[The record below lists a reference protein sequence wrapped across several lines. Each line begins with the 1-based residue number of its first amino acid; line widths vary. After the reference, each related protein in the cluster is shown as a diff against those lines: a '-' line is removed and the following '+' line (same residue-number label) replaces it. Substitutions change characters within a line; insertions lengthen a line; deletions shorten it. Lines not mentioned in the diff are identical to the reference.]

1 MKPVS
6 RQGQKAYLMMHL
18 AVLLY
23 GLTGILGRE
32 ISLQGMPLVW
42 YRMALTALSLCLFP
56 AVFRHIRQMP
66 RSLILQFAGI
76 GVLMAIHWVT
86 FFESIKLSNV
96 TVGLSALSTTAFF
109 TSMIEPLVFRKKISY
124 VEVVLGLLVI
134 TGLVLIF
141 QFGGTDMVAGILV
154 GLFSALVVACASV
167 WNKSVVEKSSNVYS
181 MVLIEFAAGVLFLSA
196 LMPLYWQTSYAAGTL
211 IPGWYDFI
219 LLLILALLCTTL
231 AYSLNMR
238 ALKQLSAFA
247 SNLLINL
254 EPIYAIILAAL
265 IYQEYK
271 DLHPGFYG
279 GALLIILA
287 VFTYPILM
295 RRQKKS
301 PTSEK
306 QG

>member
-1 MKPVS
+1 
-6 RQGQKAYLMMHL
+6 MHL

-42 YRMALTALSLCLFP
+42 YRMGFTAISLCLFP

-109 TSMIEPLVFRKKISY
+109 TSLIEPVVFRKQISWI
-124 VEVVLGLLVI
+124 EVILGLLVI
-134 TGLVLIF
+134 AGLFMIF
-141 QFGGTDMVAGILV
+141 QFGGTEMYAGILV
-154 GLFSALVVACASV
+154 GLFSALIVASASV
-167 WNKSVVEKSSNVYS
+167 WNKSVVARSSNVYS
-181 MVLIEFAAGVLFLSA
+181 MVLLEFGAGLLFLTI
-196 LMPLYWQTSYAAGTL
+196 LMPVYWQSSYATGSL
-211 IPGWYDFI
+211 IPDWYDLF
-219 LLLILALLCTTL
+219 LLMVLALLCTTL

-238 ALKQLSAFA
+238 ALKKLTAFA

-254 EPIYAIILAAL
+254 EPIYAIVLAA
-265 IYQEYK
+265 IFYQEYK
-271 DLHPGFYG
+271 ELHPGFYG
-279 GALLIILA
+279 GTCLIILA
-287 VFTYPILM
+287 VFTYPILTK
-295 RRQKKS
+295 QKKNS
-301 PTSEK
+301 LASSKK